1 MAEKVKYLFN
11 GQTYTIKGRLCHDIV
26 KYYVEQN
33 PNATLAALQ
42 KAFNTA
48 THMIVAT
55 PEMALTVFTSDGK
68 AGGDYYMKDEDQ
80 IAIKNGK
87 IVVWS
92 YWPESYFKPFMEQVK
107 ALGYEV
113 TESGAETIQSSPKAA
128 APKKEANPVKEEKL
142 DNEEFVVPYGTT
154 VIKRGMVKD
163 GIKTAVIPDTVV
175 VIDYGAFSNQYNLTS
190 VVIPNSV
197 LMIRDYAFR
206 ECNNLTSIVIPD
218 SVEMIGEGA
227 FDNCQNLV
235 SIDYPNEA
243 LVGRDA
249 FGGCPGC
256 PVDKSIDKIK
266 RSMEA
271 NGLSAFYLFSNDWYP
286 TIEDVLDDVLNEL
299 SEEERENYDIE
310 DAYELFDWGQG
321 DFGMSYSERY
331 DTRVC
336 CSETCYIREIRLD
349 GDNLLFNIEE
359 VYENSNGGYCTLSY
373 WDGQTIDDLLRY
385 TPNQSKYYNVKRI
398 IENIANDYIDNPVL
412 VAASKVVDFNPED
425 YCEFD

>member
-1 MAEKVKYLFN
+1 MAEKAKFQFN
-11 GQTYTIKGRLCHDIV
+11 GQTYTVKGRLCHDIV

-33 PNATLAALQ
+33 PNATLATLQ
-42 KAFNTA
+42 KSFNTA

-55 PEMALTVFTSDGK
+55 PEMALTIVNSDGK
-68 AGGDYYMKDEDQ
+68 AGGDYYMKEADQ
-80 IAIKNGK
+80 IPIKDGK
-87 IVVWS
+87 VVVWS
-92 YWPESYFKPFMEQVK
+92 YWPESYFKPFLEQVK
-107 ALGYEV
+107 ALGYEI
-113 TESGAETIQSSPKAA
+113 TDSEAETPS
-128 APKKEANPVKEEKL
+128 KKEETPE
-142 DNEEFVVPYGTT
+142 NEEFVVPYGTT

-175 VIDYGAFSNQYNLTS
+175 VIGYGAFSNQYNLTS

-197 LMIRDYAFR
+197 LIIRDYAFR
-206 ECNNLTSIVIPD
+206 ECNNLTSIVIPN

-227 FDNCQNLV
+227 FDNCKNLV
-235 SIDYPNEA
+235 SIDYPSEA
-243 LVGRDA
+243 NVGRDA
-249 FGGCPGC
+249 FRGCPGC

-266 RSMEA
+266 RSMDA

-286 TIEDVLDDVLNEL
+286 AVEDVLDDVMNEL
-299 SEEERENYDIE
+299 PEEERENYDVE

-398 IENIANDYIDNPVL
+398 IENIANDYINNPVL